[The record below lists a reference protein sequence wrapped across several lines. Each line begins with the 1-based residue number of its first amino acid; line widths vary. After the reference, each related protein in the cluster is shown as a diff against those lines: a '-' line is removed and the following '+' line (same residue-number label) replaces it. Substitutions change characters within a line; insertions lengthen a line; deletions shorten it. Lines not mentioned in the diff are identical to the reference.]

1 VTVEPG
7 TAADAAGRSVPSAT
21 AASGRAR
28 ESASRPA
35 ASSGPTAE
43 PTPGSTRPAASIPS
57 GSPLRPAAGSAPAAA
72 EVTPGWT
79 PAPTKRPAAEQA
91 PPATTRPAAEQS
103 PPATTRPAAEQAPPA
118 TTRPAARSA
127 GGATAAPED
136 GRLPG
141 GGDAWL
147 TTVNILIGLW
157 TGLLSF
163 VFLGWLLPLSLAL
176 TPIFMVGVPL
186 LALALA
192 LCRWFAALERARYRL
207 VLGVEIP
214 PPDPVGK
221 PAGSLVERFRA
232 LVRTPA
238 RWREAGYHLL
248 RFPLSAVQ
256 VVLITAVWLLPLGGL
271 SLPIY
276 NWSLPHGGAN
286 LGLFTV
292 RTWWSLALVFL
303 VSLALL
309 VNSPRMV
316 RWLGIADLAVA
327 RRLLGPDRLAARV
340 GELERSRAAV
350 VVSAEEER
358 RRIERDLHDGAQQRL
373 VALAMQL
380 GRARS
385 RFGSDPDGARALLD
399 EAHSEAKLALA
410 ELRDLARGLHPAVLT
425 DRGLDAALSGLAAR
439 SPIPVVVEVDPAA
452 GAQSV
457 PVVDAIAYF
466 VVAEALTNVAKH
478 AQATRAAVVV
488 RRLDGML
495 RVVVTDDGVGGADP
509 AGGTGLRGLADRV
522 SGVDGRLHVDSP
534 SGGPTVLTV
543 ELPCAS

>member
-1 VTVEPG
+1 MTVEPG
-7 TAADAAGRSVPSAT
+7 ATRAGQVERTAPQ
-21 AASGRAR
+21 
-28 ESASRPA
+28 
-35 ASSGPTAE
+35 SS
-43 PTPGSTRPAASIPS
+43 
-57 GSPLRPAAGSAPAAA
+57 PAAA
-72 EVTPGWT
+72 PVRP
-79 PAPTKRPAAEQA
+79 PNAAPLT
-91 PPATTRPAAEQS
+91 
-103 PPATTRPAAEQAPPA
+103 
-118 TTRPAARSA
+118 
-127 GGATAAPED
+127 TAAPAS
-136 GRLPG
+136 LPSPAADEVRRPREA
-141 GGDAWL
+141 DAWL

-163 VFLGWLLPLSLAL
+163 VFLGWLLPTALAL
-176 TPIFMVGVPL
+176 TPIFLVGVPL
-186 LALALA
+186 LACAL
-192 LCRWFAALERARYRL
+192 LLSRWFGALERARYRM
-207 VLGVEIP
+207 VLGVDIP
-214 PPDPVGK
+214 SPHPEEKPDG
-221 PAGSLVERFRA
+221 GLTDRFRTV
-232 LVRTPA
+232 LRTPA
-238 RWREAGYHLL
+238 RWREAGYNLL

-256 VVLITAVWLLPLGGL
+256 VVLVTAVWLLPLGGL

-292 RTWWSLALVFL
+292 RSWWSLTLVFVL
-303 VSLALL
+303 SALL
-309 VNSPRMV
+309 LLNSPRLV
-316 RWLGIADLAVA
+316 RWLGIADLAIA

-385 RFGSDPDGARALLD
+385 RFAGDPEGARALLD
-399 EAHSEAKLALA
+399 EAHTEAKAALA

-439 SPIPVVVEVDPAA
+439 APIPVVVEVDPTA
-452 GAQSV
+452 GEKSV

-478 AQATRAAVVV
+478 ARATRAAVVV

-509 AGGTGLRGLADRV
+509 ALGTGLRGLADRV

-534 SGGPTVLTV
+534 PGGPTVLTV
-543 ELPCAS
+543 ELPCVS

>member
-1 VTVEPG
+1 VPAVPAVPAG
-7 TAADAAGRSVPSAT
+7 ASAVVGGPAAADASVAAPAGASAATGVPASA
-21 AASGRAR
+21 AV
-28 ESASRPA
+28 PV
-35 ASSGPTAE
+35 
-43 PTPGSTRPAASIPS
+43 
-57 GSPLRPAAGSAPAAA
+57 AAGASAAGPAGDRL
-72 EVTPGWT
+72 T
-79 PAPTKRPAAEQA
+79 
-91 PPATTRPAAEQS
+91 
-103 PPATTRPAAEQAPPA
+103 
-118 TTRPAARSA
+118 SA
-127 GGATAAPED
+127 
-136 GRLPG
+136 
-141 GGDAWL
+141 DAWL

-163 VFLGWLLPLSLAL
+163 AVLGWLLPTALVL
-176 TPIFMVGVPL
+176 TPVFMAGVPL
-186 LALALA
+186 LVLALG
-192 LCRWFAALERARYRL
+192 LSRRFGNLERVRYRL

-214 PPDPVGK
+214 SPYPVGS
-221 PAGSLVERFRA
+221 AEGRLVDRFRA

-238 RWREAGYHLL
+238 RWREAGYNLL
-248 RFPLSAVQ
+248 RLPLSAVQ
-256 VVLITAVWLLPLGGL
+256 VVLVTAAWLLPIGGL
-271 SLPIY
+271 TLPIY

-286 LGLFTV
+286 LALFTV
-292 RTWWSLALVFL
+292 RTWWALVL
-303 VSLALL
+303 VVVASVVLL
-309 VNSPRMV
+309 VNAPRMV

-350 VVSAEEER
+350 VVSAEQER

-380 GRARS
+380 GRAKS
-385 RFGSDPDGARALLD
+385 RFGTDPDGARALLD
-399 EAHSEAKLALA
+399 EAHTEAKLALA

-439 SPIPVVVEVDPAA
+439 SPVPVVVEVDPAA
-452 GAQSV
+452 GDKAV

-488 RRLDGML
+488 RRLDGLL

-509 AGGTGLRGLADRV
+509 AAGTGLRGLADRV

-534 SGGPTVLTV
+534 PGGPTVLTV